1 MTEAIVARL
10 IEQLNSSVFVLLV
23 MLGAAFW
30 GIYRLGLL
38 VAKFTM
44 QDGKIDKLEDL
55 AKEVTVLTTKV
66 DLIYQHTLPATMR
79 PTAAHSPISL
89 TDVGRAIA
97 TSIKAAEL
105 LTKYRS
111 DLCAAV
117 DASSPKN
124 AYDIQ
129 MAAMKVSREKLIT
142 FLNDVEVA
150 QVKQEAFSRGLLAED
165 VLSVVGV
172 LLRDD
177 ILKEK
182 KLPVSDVDK
191 HEKKPA

>member
-1 MTEAIVARL
+1 MWEAIIAQLVS
-10 IEQLNSSVFVLLV
+10 QLNSSVFVLLV
-23 MLGAAFW
+23 LLAVAFVAVW
-30 GIYRLGLL
+30 KVSGL
-38 VAKFTM
+38 VERFKHH
-44 QDGKIDKLEDL
+44 GDKLTELGGL
-55 AKEVTVLTTKV
+55 AKDVTILTTKV
-66 DLIYQHTLPATMR
+66 DLIYQHTLPVTMR

-89 TDVGRAIA
+89 TDVGHAIA
-97 TSIKAAEL
+97 VNIKAKEI
-105 LTKYRS
+105 LTKYRTQ
-111 DLCAAV
+111 LCAAV

-142 FLNDVEVA
+142 FLNDVEIS

-177 ILKEK
+177 ILTER

>member
-1 MTEAIVARL
+1 MWDAVFTQL
-10 IEQLNSSVFVLLV
+10 IHQLNSSVFVLLILLAV
-23 MLGAAFW
+23 AFVAVW
-30 GIYRLGLL
+30 KVSGL
-38 VAKFTM
+38 VERFKHH
-44 QDGKIDKLEDL
+44 GDKLDELGHL
-55 AKEVTVLTTKV
+55 AKDVTILTTKV

-89 TDVGRAIA
+89 TDVGRSIA
-97 TSIKAAEL
+97 ANIKAPEL
-105 LTKYRS
+105 MAKYRS
-111 DLCAAV
+111 QLCAAV

-129 MAAMKVSREKLIT
+129 MAAMKTSREKLIT
-142 FLNDVEVA
+142 FLNDVEIA

-172 LLRDD
+172 LLRDE
-177 ILKEK
+177 ILKERN
-182 KLPVSDVDK
+182 LPVSDVDK